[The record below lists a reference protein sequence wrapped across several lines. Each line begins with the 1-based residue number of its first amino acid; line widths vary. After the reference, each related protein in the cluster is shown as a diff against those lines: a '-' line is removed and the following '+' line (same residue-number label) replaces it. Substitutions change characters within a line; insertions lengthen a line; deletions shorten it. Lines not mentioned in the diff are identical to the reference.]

1 MEGFATAYLIQSPAD
16 LWLGVY
22 GLTCI
27 GGLIGSVMGFR
38 VTSPLKRVPYFFW
51 SSLFILGISLAQ
63 YWAVGGPEAIV
74 AGHAWPL
81 AAKLMLAPMVAG
93 FVLGL
98 LSAARSRDA
107 FGHAKAAPLAVV
119 PLANLWLLLAPSR
132 TEAEG
137 GAPVGGR
144 PQVVVVGLLLL
155 AASAFLGSN
164 LAHETALVL
173 GKTDGVPP
181 TVSVQYLVNVEGL
194 EGGVAFIANM
204 AKPPYQLTDTLTL
217 SSVEASGAEIRTT
230 YTFKASA
237 PLSEAFWDAVKNQV
251 CDNELMVPLIKA
263 GATVREVYVDGE
275 GRKAGELSVTRR
287 DCHLSPEIGAWS
299 RLAGLIGGWP
309 KGMTLE
315 YRAIGFS
322 LLADRQI
329 WIASLCFV
337 LIGGLFSAIFTVRGA
352 TAKIGR
358 APYLLGNCALIL
370 VAAVSEALLIPTR
383 GAVFGGYVAPMV
395 ALWVLVQAACG
406 FALWHLAAARSR
418 SAHGHGKAA
427 PLAFIPLAN
436 LWLIVAPEREEAEVV
451 ERSRPALALASV
463 LAGLALLGVA
473 HMATKQIEARTMWSL
488 AINEDFPPELRLE
501 YSLPRIGIEET
512 IKAVTSEPPVP
523 DGDKLVPQ
531 LAHEAR
537 GTEIFRTFLVTPR
550 VIEEMKRG
558 NPMLATFFPDMAR
571 HEVCEGRTFI
581 PLLKAGA
588 TIVNSYGDGTRELV
602 AITLT
607 ARDCGL

>member
-1 MEGFATAYLIQSPAD
+1 MEEFATAYLIQSPAN
-16 LWLGVY
+16 LWLGVH

-38 VTSPLKRVPYFFW
+38 ATSPLNRIPYFFW
-51 SSLFILGISLAQ
+51 SSLFVLGISLAQ

-74 AGHAWPL
+74 TGHAGPL
-81 AAKLMLAPMVAG
+81 AVKLMVATVVGG
-93 FVLGL
+93 FGLGL

-107 FGHAKAAPLAVV
+107 FGHVKAAPLAFV

-132 TEAEG
+132 PEAEG
-137 GAPVGGR
+137 VASVGGR
-144 PQVVVVGLLLL
+144 PQVVGVGLLLL

-181 TVSVQYLVNVEGL
+181 AISVQYLVNVEGL

-204 AKPPYQLTDTLTL
+204 AHPPYELSDNLTL
-217 SSVEASGAEIRTT
+217 SSVEASGTEIRAT

-237 PLSEAFWDAVKNQV
+237 PLSEAFWDAVRNEV
-251 CDNELMVPLIKA
+251 CTNELMVPLIKA
-263 GATVREVYVDGE
+263 GATVREIYADSS
-275 GRKAGELSVTRR
+275 GRKAGELPVTRR

-309 KGMTLE
+309 QGMTLE

-322 LLADRQI
+322 LQADRQI
-329 WIASLCFV
+329 WIASLCLAV
-337 LIGGLFSAIFTVRGA
+337 IGGLFSAIFAVRGA
-352 TAKIGR
+352 TARIGR
-358 APYLLGNCALIL
+358 AAYFLGNCALIL
-370 VAAVSEALLIPTR
+370 VAAASKALLMPMR
-383 GAVFGGYVAPMV
+383 GVVLGGHVAPMV
-395 ALWVLVQAACG
+395 ALWALVQAGCG
-406 FALWHLAAARSR
+406 FALWRLAAARSR

-427 PLAFIPLAN
+427 ALAFIPLAN
-436 LWLIVAPEREEAEVV
+436 VWLIVAPEREEAEVV
-451 ERSRPALALASV
+451 ERSRPALVLASV

-473 HMATKQIEARTMWSL
+473 HMAIREIGTRTMWSL
-488 AINEDFPPELRLE
+488 AVNEDFPPELRVQHFLNR
-501 YSLPRIGIEET
+501 LGLEET

-537 GTEIFRTFLVTPR
+537 GMEIFRTFLVTPR

-558 NPMLATFFPDMAR
+558 NPILDDFFPKMAR

-588 TIVNSYGDGTRELV
+588 TIVNSYGDGARELV
-602 AITLT
+602 GVTLT
-607 ARDCGL
+607 ARECGL